1 MSVLKPT
8 VPFPTRIQLFLRI
21 SVHGFQSTERP
32 YMTAS
37 LGEPALRDLQLRLK
51 VNSAKEM
58 LPDTPKTISVLPRAT
73 AVYTLLL

>member
-8 VPFPTRIQLFLRI
+8 VPSLMRTLLFLRI
-21 SVHGFQSTERP
+21 SVHGFQSTEKP

-37 LGEPALRDLQLRLK
+37 LGEPVLRDLPLRLK
-51 VNSAKEM
+51 VNSAKET
-58 LPDTPKTISVLPRAT
+58 LPDTLKTISVLPPDT